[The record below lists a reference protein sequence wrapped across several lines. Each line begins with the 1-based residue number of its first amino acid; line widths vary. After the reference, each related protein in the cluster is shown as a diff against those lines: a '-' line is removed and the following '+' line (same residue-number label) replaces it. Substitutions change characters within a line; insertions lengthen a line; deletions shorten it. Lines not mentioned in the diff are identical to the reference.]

1 VDQPL
6 YEACVTER
14 KKDTIKKNAVAIAS
28 MLNQHATALHTSE
41 IGEEVTDVEEASQMT
56 GIYEA
61 VAPYRQL
68 YVVQVIRYWAEL
80 ISGLQ
85 YRAMESGSEEIPF
98 FSEIFAPFYN
108 HDSYIRSRKTW
119 DKL

>member
-1 VDQPL
+1 
-6 YEACVTER
+6 
-14 KKDTIKKNAVAIAS
+14 
-28 MLNQHATALHTSE
+28 MLNQHASVLHTSE
-41 IGEEVTDVEEASQMT
+41 TGAEITDVEEASQMT
-56 GIYEA
+56 GIFEA

-80 ISGLQ
+80 LSSLQ

-108 HDSYIRSRKTW
+108 HDSFIRSRKNW